1 MIPTN
6 WNSITV
12 EQYLQLKG
20 TMEVEVQDC
29 IHALDIGLEQYRIL
43 TGDLEA
49 DDTKVTTEDLGKIRE
64 LIESEMPTKIIETF
78 ELNGIRYKARL
89 HPSQL
94 PARDYITIMNLAKKG
109 DEYLHQ
115 ILFTIYR
122 PLKKKRFK
130 WVEYDFEAWELK
142 ERINDFKG
150 LTMEVVNPL
159 RLFFLN
165 VSIELTEVIQVYLDN
180 QMKTMTK
187 ELESVKEDLL
197 TDMDG

>member
-20 TMEVEVQDC
+20 TMEVEVQDY

-64 LIESEMPTKIIETF
+64 LIESEMPKKIIETF
-78 ELNGIRYKARL
+78 ELNGIRYKVRL
-89 HPSQL
+89 HPGQV
-94 PARDYITIMNLAKKG
+94 PAVDYITIMNLAKKG

-115 ILFTIYR
+115 IIFTICK
-122 PLKKKRFK
+122 PLKKERFK
-130 WVEYDFEAWELK
+130 WVEYDFEARELK

-165 VSIELTEVIQVYLDN
+165 VSIDLTEVIQVYLDN

-187 ELESVKEDLL
+187 ELESVREDLL